1 MGRAIPATNKP
12 RRYVVRNVLGAIVL
26 LLLPA
31 VAMAQGMTQSAG
43 QGIEYR
49 PLTKEALLES
59 DPSAPLSWKILV
71 DAANLGSSETR
82 IAELTLNT
90 DYVGQPHTHDAIEIF
105 YVLSG
110 RFGHNVNG
118 VPGVLEPGEI
128 GICRPGDTIIH
139 SVEGDEP
146 AVVLTIWLP
155 GGAAAPFHTD

>member
-1 MGRAIPATNKP
+1 MGLAIPAINSP
-12 RRYVVRNVLGAIVL
+12 RRCVKKNVLGATVL
-26 LLLPA
+26 FLLPA
-31 VAMAQGMTQSAG
+31 LAMAQSVTQSAD

-59 DPSAPLSWKILV
+59 DPSGALSWKILV
-71 DAANLGSSETR
+71 DATNLGSSETR

-128 GICRPGDTIIH
+128 GTCRPGDIIIH

-146 AVVLTIWLP
+146 AMVLTIWLP